1 MSVWLEEGK
10 IYDAIVI
17 GAGIN
22 GLTCAAYL
30 AKAGLKVVVLE
41 SRHEAGGGLVTEEFS
56 GFKFNLHATYHMM
69 AEYMPP
75 YHDFNLKDYG
85 LRYVFPEVQT
95 AFLYKQEKPLIFY
108 RDPKKTVEN
117 FKAVVGEGDAKKF
130 ERMYGE
136 FKQMTDKVLI
146 PLTYVPPMPPVDMVR
161 ALDACNDPMV
171 RKFNEIS
178 EMRPIDILEE
188 YGLGSRA
195 KAAVLSLMTLWGVS
209 PFEAL
214 GYLLPLYV
222 VRMTD
227 AALCLGGSHRL
238 SSALCKALIKEGG
251 EIYEKAEV
259 VKVSMTN
266 GQVDGV
272 YLEDD
277 TFVKGKCVISTL
289 NPKQSFLE
297 LFDEGQID
305 KVLQENAKNWKWEER
320 TFFTVHLGLKQAPEY
335 TAAQK
340 NPDVNRALSCIL
352 GIEEIDELLESIE
365 HIENGKMPQRIE
377 ARATCTTIFDR
388 LQGPIGYHTGRLET
402 TVPFDANWESIKD
415 DFADKCLETWRA
427 YAPNVLDPVHTYAY
441 PPTYIEKKFK
451 TMVRGSFK
459 HGSYEPLQMG
469 YFRPNDLCSQV
480 RTPIDGYFVC
490 GSSVYPGGMILAG
503 PGYIGANVIC
513 EEFGIKK
520 VWEEPAYVKEARKSG
535 IIE

>member
-1 MSVWLEEGK
+1 MSVWLQEGK
-10 IYDAIVI
+10 VYDAIVI

-41 SRHEAGGGLVTEEFS
+41 SRHEAGGALVTEEFS

-69 AEYMPP
+69 AEYMPL
-75 YHDFNLKDYG
+75 YHDFNLKSYG

-95 AFLYKQEKPLIFY
+95 AFLYKKEKPLVFY
-108 RDPKKTVEN
+108 RDPKKTIEC
-117 FKAVVGEGDAKKF
+117 FKAVLGEGEAKKF
-130 ERMYGE
+130 ERMYEE
-136 FKQMTDKVLI
+136 FKQMTEKVLI
-146 PLTYVPPMPPVDMVR
+146 PLTYVPPVPPVDMVQ
-161 ALDACNDPMV
+161 LLQSSKDPMV

-188 YGLGSRA
+188 YGLSSRA

-227 AALCLGGSHRL
+227 AGLCLGGSHRL

-259 VKVSMTN
+259 VKVSMS
-266 GQVDGV
+266 GGRVDGV
-272 YLEDD
+272 HLEDG
-277 TFVKGKCVISTL
+277 TLVKGNCIISTL
-289 NPKQSFLE
+289 DPKQSFLD
-297 LFDEGQID
+297 FFEGSQID
-305 KVLQENAKNWKWEER
+305 NVLQENAKNWKWEER

-352 GIEEIDELLESIE
+352 GIEEIDELLENIE
-365 HIENGKMPQRIE
+365 RIEGGALPEKIE
-377 ARATCTTIFDR
+377 ARATCTTVFDR
-388 LQGPIGYHTGRLET
+388 LQGPIGYHTGRFET
-402 TVPFDANWESIKD
+402 TVPFDMDWESLKD
-415 DFADKCLETWRA
+415 GFADKCLETWRA
-427 YAPNVLDPVHTYAY
+427 YAPNIVDPVHTYAY

-503 PGYIGANVIC
+503 PGYIGANVVC
-513 EEFGIKK
+513 EELGVKK
-520 VWEEPAYVKEARKSG
+520 AWEEPAIIKEARKSG
-535 IIE
+535 IVE